1 MSEKRIDLNLLNV
14 FYAIMAERSVTRAA
28 QRLAMSQPAVSNA
41 LRRLRHL
48 FQDELF
54 VKAPGGIRPTEKAV
68 LIWPDL
74 QEALGKIRAVTM
86 PPEFVPAETRLT
98 FNIAVTDTLVSRV
111 IPALAIRFAREAP
124 NAKPH
129 FHLHSNPGSTSALER
144 GTLDCA
150 VGMFP
155 NPSVELQIEG
165 LFSDEHVCIFRRG
178 HPTLGIPL
186 TLDAFVAARHV
197 LVKQAIW
204 QIGIIDAWLS
214 LAGQKR
220 EIVMVVNSCA
230 DAIAVVES
238 TDLAA
243 AVPRRFVET
252 TASGRRLQIAP
263 MPFDNGKILYKLA
276 WHDRNTGNPAQVW
289 LRQMMREIVAEI
301 CTGAPAEPVSAT
313 RLMIAARNS
322 RSQHP

>member
-14 FYAIMAERSVTRAA
+14 FCAIMAERSVTRAA

-54 VKAPGGIRPTEKAV
+54 VKAPGGIRPTERAASM
-68 LIWPDL
+68 WPDL
-74 QEALGKIRAVTM
+74 QEALAKIRAVTM

-111 IPALAIRFAREAP
+111 IPALAIRFTREAP

-129 FHLHSNPGSTSALER
+129 FHLHSNPGSTLALER

-165 LFSDEHVCIFRRG
+165 LFSDDYVCIFRRG
-178 HPTLGIPL
+178 HPTLGNPPSL
-186 TLDAFVAARHV
+186 EAFVAAKHV

-214 LAGQKR
+214 LAGRKR
-220 EIVMVVNSCA
+220 DIVMVVNSCA
-230 DAIAVVES
+230 DAIAVVEN

-252 TASGRRLQIAP
+252 TASTQQLHIAP

-276 WHDRNTGNPAQVW
+276 WHERNTRNPAQIW
-289 LRQMMREIVAEI
+289 LRQMMREIVADI
-301 CTGAPAEPVSAT
+301 CSDRPAERTPAA
-313 RLMIAARNS
+313 RLTIAADNS
-322 RSQHP
+322 RSQRP